1 MPFPSHSAL
10 DSVSERVIT
19 KVLNN
24 VAKGR
29 TTIAIAHRL
38 ASIAHCDRIFYF
50 KDGAIA
56 EAGTHQELIDRRG
69 GYYELTQLQSLSQV

>member
-1 MPFPSHSAL
+1 M
-10 DSVSERVIT
+10 IT

-38 ASIAHCDRIFYF
+38 SSIAHCDRIFYF
-50 KDGAIA
+50 KDGSIA
-56 EAGTHQELIDRRG
+56 ETGTHQELIDLRG
-69 GYYELTQLQSLSQV
+69 GYYELAQLQSLSQI